1 MEIKVLALPQLLSVI
16 ITLVSVFILYL
27 ILRKF
32 LYTPVIEFLEKR
44 KAKIQGDIDQAKV
57 LKSEAMSLKDDYEA
71 KISKAKEEGQEII
84 ESSRQRGNEIREN
97 ILEEA
102 RKEAQA
108 IVERARKDIAREKEK
123 AYEDIKKSTGEMA
136 VLIASKIMEENI
148 TMDNQNYLID
158 KFIDE
163 VGNQKWQS

>member
-1 MEIKVLALPQLLSVI
+1 MDIRVLALPQLLSVI
-16 ITLVSVFILYL
+16 ITLISVFILYL

-32 LYTPVIEFLEKR
+32 LYTPVTEFLEKR
-44 KAKIQGDIDQAKV
+44 KAGIQGEIDEAKV
-57 LKSEAMSLKDDYEA
+57 LKSEAISLKENYEVR
-71 KISKAKEEGQEII
+71 ISKAKEEGQEII
-84 ESSRQRGNEIREN
+84 EGARQRGNEIREN

-108 IVERARKDIAREKEK
+108 IVERARKDIIREKEK
-123 AYEDIKKSTGEMA
+123 AYEDIKESTGEMA
-136 VLIASKIMEENI
+136 ILIASKIMEEKI
-148 TMDNQNYLID
+148 TMENQKHLIN